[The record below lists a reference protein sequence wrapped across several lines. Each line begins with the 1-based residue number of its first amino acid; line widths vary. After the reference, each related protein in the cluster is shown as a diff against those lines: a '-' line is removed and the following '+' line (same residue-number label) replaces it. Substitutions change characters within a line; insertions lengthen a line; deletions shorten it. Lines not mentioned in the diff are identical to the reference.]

1 MSIRQLANGARLPNW
16 VYLVGLG
23 VLLGMQASGIV
34 LGAKAGLSQLRDDH
48 RAESQQVLATVNR
61 VAERDSIN
69 YASLRATLD
78 RRTNQ
83 INAELREISQKTG
96 YIARQVE

>member
-1 MSIRQLANGARLPNW
+1 MSFRTLANGARLPNW

-23 VLLGMQASGIV
+23 FMLGVQGAWIW
-34 LGAKAGLSQLRDDH
+34 LGNRNV
-48 RAESQQVLATVNR
+48 QQEATQMLVAAINH

-69 YASLRATLD
+69 YTNLRLTLD
-78 RRTNQ
+78 RRTTQ
-83 INAELREISQKTG
+83 INTELHLISVKTG